1 MASLLNIGAS
11 ATATFKTAIGTTSH
25 NIANIG
31 TEGYNRQQAKIV
43 SNTPSNYG
51 NGFVGSGSRVN
62 SVERVYASYIQDQLS
77 SVNSLKSR
85 YEEQLSLS
93 KNIEGIVASNDKGV
107 QQFMQRLFDSLQ
119 NLADSPVSNTNRALV
134 IDEVKNMEGFISN
147 LSSVLADSQAQTNSQ
162 VENVATEIN
171 NRLDFIRTVNKEVSK
186 SFVNGSQMPNDLLD
200 KRDQAIFELNSYM
213 DVKTFRQDDG
223 EIIVYTGDARLPLV
237 MGNSV
242 YHLDASRTEFNNENR
257 TEIYL
262 NIAGKKTMVS
272 DRITNGQLGATLDY
286 RTNVLDKVMNEMG
299 VTLNGLSASMNWQHY
314 QGYDING
321 NAGQDFYKPLNVSAT
336 ASVQNIGP
344 EDGTNITISF
354 KPDIAGLAG
363 FNGHPPYNIAT
374 QPANYGAKETFLDT
388 ANTAIGN
395 FKAREYEVRVNAAG
409 DFEIFDHK
417 EGGVALATVAF
428 GANAQ
433 IDGLDFNFNGITAG
447 SVTVGDK
454 FLIKPHQ
461 QMLQDFSA
469 VINDSKLI
477 ATRGQ
482 TPVDANND
490 GSLLDEVPSAAAIGD
505 NVNMA
510 NMASLQSKKMLYADS
525 SGISSETI
533 LGSYS
538 KMSANLGMYVR
549 ATDIQLTAQNNV
561 FEQVSARRESISGVS
576 LDEEAS
582 NLIRYQQAYEASA
595 QIIQTSQTLFQT
607 LLGAMN

>member
-1 MASLLNIGAS
+1 M
-11 ATATFKTAIGTTSH
+11 
-25 NIANIG
+25 
-31 TEGYNRQQAKIV
+31 
-43 SNTPSNYG
+43 
-51 NGFVGSGSRVN
+51 
-62 SVERVYASYIQDQLS
+62 
-77 SVNSLKSR
+77 
-85 YEEQLSLS
+85 
-93 KNIEGIVASNDKGV
+93 
-107 QQFMQRLFDSLQ
+107 
-119 NLADSPVSNTNRALV
+119 
-134 IDEVKNMEGFISN
+134 
-147 LSSVLADSQAQTNSQ
+147 
-162 VENVATEIN
+162 
-171 NRLDFIRTVNKEVSK
+171 
-186 SFVNGSQMPNDLLD
+186 
-200 KRDQAIFELNSYM
+200 
-213 DVKTFRQDDG
+213 
-223 EIIVYTGDARLPLV
+223 
-237 MGNSV
+237 
-242 YHLDASRTEFNNENR
+242 
-257 TEIYL
+257 
-262 NIAGKKTMVS
+262 
-272 DRITNGQLGATLDY
+272 
-286 RTNVLDKVMNEMG
+286 
-299 VTLNGLSASMNWQHY
+299 
-314 QGYDING
+314 
-321 NAGQDFYKPLNVSAT
+321 
-336 ASVQNIGP
+336 
-344 EDGTNITISF
+344 
-354 KPDIAGLAG
+354 
-363 FNGHPPYNIAT
+363 
-374 QPANYGAKETFLDT
+374 
-388 ANTAIGN
+388 
-395 FKAREYEVRVNAAG
+395 
-409 DFEIFDHK
+409 
-417 EGGVALATVAF
+417 ATVAF